1 MKPRRKAHSLSFH
14 VSLLLMFYDI
24 GDYRLKLFF
33 STPRIVRSDSPQIRT
48 GLLKKGMILFYF
60 DSPILKWRLFSHGG
74 EPSYDARYTLRY
86 AKHHSKG
93 KKRDKVSLFNNFLF
107 LLYFA
112 AQKLSNLFLL
122 PID

>member
-33 STPRIVRSDSPQIRT
+33 STPRMVGSDSPQIRT
-48 GLLKKGMILFYF
+48 GLLKKGTVSFFFLIRPL
-60 DSPILKWRLFSHGG
+60 IKLRLLFSHGG
-74 EPSYDARYTLRY
+74 EPSYDARYMLRY

-93 KKRDKVSLFNNFLF
+93 KKK
-107 LLYFA
+107 
-112 AQKLSNLFLL
+112 
-122 PID
+122 I